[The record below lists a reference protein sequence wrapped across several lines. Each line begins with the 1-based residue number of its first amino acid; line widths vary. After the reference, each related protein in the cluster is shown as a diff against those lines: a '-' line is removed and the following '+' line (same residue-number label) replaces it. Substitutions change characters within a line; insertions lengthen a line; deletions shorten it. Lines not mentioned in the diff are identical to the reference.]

1 MQKVVVANEIFT
13 FSSLKNVN
21 VFYEALRNAPLHE
34 LDINLYKVKNVY
46 HLFLGFQDLGK
57 FTLKEYKKLLELQE
71 QSTITLTSHDRGSG
85 TTTLTSHDRGSG
97 TTTEPSTINILTRIQ
112 KFGKAKKIPSPNVK
126 YTDQFQNA
134 ITELTRRQ
142 KTVVK
147 PVTYRQTLN
156 KLVFAMC

>member
-85 TTTLTSHDRGSG
+85 TTT
-97 TTTEPSTINILTRIQ
+97 EPSTINILTRIQ